1 MSHAKN
7 GTIMLIIY
15 YGNTLDTLPV
25 ILW

>member
-15 YGNTLDTLPV
+15 YDNTLDTLPL